1 MTEVNTLKVKFN
13 NVLGYFIETP
23 VSQLKKMSSS
33 SLAEIFIHRQTTT
46 NSSRFSTLELSDLAS
61 KILNAQE
68 TADELE
74 NNFLEQLIQLVTDRS
89 LHLNSAA
96 TVLSELDFYS
106 SLSLQALSSEWVK
119 PIIDNSKAFKI
130 KAGRHPVIELTL
142 KNNGAENFV
151 SNHCDLNPNENLIL
165 LLTGPNM
172 AGKSTYLRQNAL
184 ITILAQIGS
193 FVPAQEAHIGIVDQ
207 IFSRVGASDDL
218 SKGNSTF
225 MIEMIETASILKN
238 ATNSSLI
245 IMDEIGRGT
254 STYDGLS
261 IAWATLEHI
270 HNVLECRTLFATHY
284 HELTQLQNEFP
295 HIKNAKVAIREWKD
309 EVIFLHQ
316 VKFGSADKSYG
327 IQVAKLAGLPTKLTM
342 RAKEILEKLENADN
356 NSDLMSYSSSDQKV
370 INDKKF
376 SEFSGIIEMLL
387 ELNTDEITPKQ
398 ALDIIDATVSRIKTI
413 H

>member
-1 MTEVNTLKVKFN
+1 M
-13 NVLGYFIETP
+13 
-23 VSQLKKMSSS
+23 
-33 SLAEIFIHRQTTT
+33 
-46 NSSRFSTLELSDLAS
+46 
-61 KILNAQE
+61 
-68 TADELE
+68 
-74 NNFLEQLIQLVTDRS
+74 
-89 LHLNSAA
+89 
-96 TVLSELDFYS
+96 
-106 SLSLQALSSEWVK
+106 
-119 PIIDNSKAFKI
+119 
-130 KAGRHPVIELTL
+130 IELTL
-142 KNNGAENFV
+142 KNNGFENFV
-151 SNHCDLNPNENLIL
+151 SNNCDLSPNENLII

-225 MIEMIETASILKN
+225 MIEMIETASILQN

-284 HELTQLQNEFP
+284 HELTQLQNEFQ

-327 IQVAKLAGLPTKLTM
+327 IQVAKLAGLPTKLTA
-342 RAKEILEKLENADN
+342 RAKVILKKLENADGR
-356 NSDLMSYSSSDQKV
+356 SVLMSSSSNDPKV

-376 SEFSGIIEMLL
+376 GEFSEILEMLL
-387 ELNTDEITPKQ
+387 DLNTDEITPKQ
-398 ALDIIDATVSRIKTI
+398 ALEIIDSTVRRIKTVQ
-413 H
+413 